1 MAALRDLLSSFIF
14 QVSVVHAARNYTQLR
29 WYGCLGLAPFNTRIE
44 PPTAKGNCTERS
56 FCQMMPSPAHC
67 LEGVATVRLL
77 SMYAETDQY
86 LGAPDRDWV
95 ACPEAEAARAR
106 RSGRAAS
113 DPYAYDVLGG
123 VHRVPTSVAI

>member
-1 MAALRDLLSSFIF
+1 
-14 QVSVVHAARNYTQLR
+14 
-29 WYGCLGLAPFNTRIE
+29 
-44 PPTAKGNCTERS
+44 
-56 FCQMMPSPAHC
+56 MMPSPAHC

-86 LGAPDRDWV
+86 LGAPDWDWV

>member
-1 MAALRDLLSSFIF
+1 MWGCGACWGALMK
-14 QVSVVHAARNYTQLR
+14 LR
-29 WYGCLGLAPFNTRIE
+29 WYGCLGLAPFNTRTE

-56 FCQMMPSPAHC
+56 VCQMMPSPAHC

-95 ACPEAEAARAR
+95 ACPEAEAAHAR
-106 RSGRAAS
+106 YRQRLRAAAVRGLAGEAPGRRRKRRGAS
-113 DPYAYDVLGG
+113 
-123 VHRVPTSVAI
+123 R

>member
-1 MAALRDLLSSFIF
+1 MK
-14 QVSVVHAARNYTQLR
+14 LR

-95 ACPEAEAARAR
+95 ACPEAEAAHARYRQRLRAAAEAARAR